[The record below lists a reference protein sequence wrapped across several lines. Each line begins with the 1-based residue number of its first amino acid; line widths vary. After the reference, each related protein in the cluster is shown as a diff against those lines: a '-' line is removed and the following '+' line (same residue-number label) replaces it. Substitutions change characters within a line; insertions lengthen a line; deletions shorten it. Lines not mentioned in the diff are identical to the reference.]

1 MQEIR
6 TANKSFIRV
15 KNRLEFLS
23 MKAVGFTTVFMSFGE
38 KWLEASKY
46 KGLIS
51 INVEACRN
59 GLKSRFK

>member
-1 MQEIR
+1 
-6 TANKSFIRV
+6 
-15 KNRLEFLS
+15 